1 VERKLEQP
9 VYGPRS
15 AKPCQI
21 DPYRDYTILRA
32 ATARAVL
39 GAGFHPSLGLHH
51 HNRGNPMCLVDDLM
65 EPFRPLVDLLVVRLN
80 ESGVSTLDKEAKRAL
95 VAVTAFDLNTS
106 AGVTPLANSLERL
119 AQSLATS
126 LEDAKPSLDLPLVPS
141 PLDLSS
147 IGR

>member
-1 VERKLEQP
+1 
-9 VYGPRS
+9 
-15 AKPCQI
+15 
-21 DPYRDYTILRA
+21 
-32 ATARAVL
+32 
-39 GAGFHPSLGLHH
+39 
-51 HNRGNPMCLVDDLM
+51 MCLVDDLM